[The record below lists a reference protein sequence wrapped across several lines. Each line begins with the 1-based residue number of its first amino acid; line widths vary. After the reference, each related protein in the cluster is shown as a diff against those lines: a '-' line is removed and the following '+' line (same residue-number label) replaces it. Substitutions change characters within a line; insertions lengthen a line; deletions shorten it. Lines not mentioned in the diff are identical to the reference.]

1 MNNLQLETLK
11 QLEYK
16 AVLETISRY
25 CYTEIGKETLLTTIP
40 QENLLWLRNEHDM
53 VWEMTELLIKEGTI
67 PIENLSDIRSLLQK
81 SLVQNAVLSTSE
93 ILKICDGIRVSRLL
107 KNFFNTLKEKYP
119 KLAEETSELY
129 ENRLLEKHISDAIDD
144 TGTVKDNA
152 SKELL
157 RIRKEINEKSVR
169 LRNRLQKIMKNISE
183 NEMLTDE
190 FYTLR
195 EGRFVLPI
203 KVEHKRHIPGII
215 HSVSQ
220 TGQTVFLEPSEIID
234 MNNELSL
241 LQNEEKREIYRI
253 LSNLTSEI
261 GYEANQ
267 ILYTLETI
275 AHIDRLMAKGKYALE
290 YGGIKPE
297 IIETN
302 EIYLSKLYHPL
313 LVHAKTK
320 KNVVPLTIEFSEEK
334 RGHLISGPNAGGKTV
349 ALKSIGLN
357 IAMALSGIFP
367 LGECRTNIRTIYTS
381 IGDHQSIENDLSTFS
396 SQIIQIRDIL
406 SYHNSDSLVLIDEI
420 CSGTDPQ
427 EGSALAAGILDTFIE
442 TKAFFVATTHQSSL
456 KSYALNRKEI
466 ENDSLE
472 FDEKELK
479 PTYKFLQGIPG
490 NSYAFFLAKNLG
502 LSELVLK
509 RARQYLDTKQTELEE
524 SIKQL
529 QRFRAEAEE
538 LKIEAEQSKLI
549 AEKYKKDYEIKF
561 KEIKE
566 KKKELIS
573 NARNEAYEI
582 VSKANA
588 LVENTIREIKEK
600 QKDLNIIRKDF
611 QIEKKEIEKK
621 LQEIEKDKLLDKTT
635 EEEFNIGDAIRTED
649 SNEVGT
655 ILEIDKKSKIAIV
668 EFNDLKFKIHLN
680 KLIKAEQKPTVN
692 YKLSELYNFSIKS
705 SLDIRGKRVD
715 EALMELESYISQA
728 ILANLSQLTIIH
740 GKGTGALREAIH
752 NYLKEHSSV
761 SSFRIGTLIEG
772 GAGVTV
778 VELK

>member
-1 MNNLQLETLK
+1 MNNLQLESLK

-16 AVLETISRY
+16 AILETISRY
-25 CYTEIGKETLLTTIP
+25 CYTELGKETILSTLP
-40 QENLLWLRNEHDM
+40 QENLLWLRKEHQM
-53 VWEMTELLIKEGTI
+53 LSEMTELLIREDTL
-67 PIENLSDIRSLLQK
+67 PLENLSDIRSLLQK

-93 ILKICDGIRVSRLL
+93 ILMICDGIRVSRLL
-107 KNFFNTLKEKYP
+107 KNFFNSRQEKYLN
-119 KLAEETSELY
+119 LAEEASNLY
-129 ENRLLEKHISDAIDD
+129 ENRLLEKHITDAIDD

-157 RIRKEINEKSVR
+157 SIRKEINEKSVR

-220 TGQTVFLEPSEIID
+220 TGQTVFLEPSEIIE

-275 AHIDRLMAKGKYALE
+275 SHIDTLMAKGRYALD

-297 IIETN
+297 IIDTN

-320 KNVVPLTIEFSEEK
+320 KNVIPLTIEFSEKK

-367 LGECRTNIRTIYTS
+367 LGECKTNIRTIYTS

-442 TKAFFVATTHQSSL
+442 TQAFFVATTHQSSL
-456 KSYALNRKEI
+456 KSYALNRQEI

-502 LSELVLK
+502 ISELVLK

-538 LKIEAEQSKLI
+538 LKMEAEQSKLI
-549 AEKYKKDYEIKF
+549 AEKYKKDYEAKY

-566 KKKELIS
+566 KKRVLIS
-573 NARNEAYEI
+573 DARNEAYEI

-600 QKDLNIIRKDF
+600 QKDLNLIRKEF
-611 QIEKKEIEKK
+611 QTEKKEIEKQ
-621 LQEIEKDKLLDKTT
+621 LQEIEKGKILDKIT
-635 EEEFNIGDAIRTED
+635 EQEFNIGDAIRTED

-655 ILEIDKKSKIAIV
+655 ILDIDKKSQIAIV
-668 EFNDLKFKIHLN
+668 EFNDLKFKIQLN
-680 KLIKAEQKPTVN
+680 KLIKAEQKPTIN
-692 YKLSELYNFSIKS
+692 YKSSDLFNFNIKS

-715 EALMELESYISQA
+715 EGLMELESYISQA
-728 ILANLSQLTIIH
+728 IIANLSQFTIIH

-752 NYLKEHSSV
+752 NYLKEHNSV
-761 SSFRIGTLIEG
+761 ANFRIGTLIEG